1 MQDIEITFGQTYVH
15 SFENR
20 LITCFSRGLA
30 SHAEKVTLPYPFFI
44 KFIAAYELRMKHVP
58 LFDLQRRLKVL
69 GHKITKIKSFSISPR
84 ECRICA
90 LCKLDQDVVAV

>member
-1 MQDIEITFGQTYVH
+1 MQDNEIAFGQTYVH

-30 SHAEKVTLPYPFFI
+30 SHAERVTLPYPFFI
-44 KFIAAYELRMKHVP
+44 KFIAAYGLRM
-58 LFDLQRRLKVL
+58 DL

-84 ECRICA
+84 ECGICA
-90 LCKLDQDVVAV
+90 LCKLNQDVVAV